1 MHLLHNVQNEK
12 KVEPARSNNDNT
24 LETSIDDIEKEIA
37 NSPLNNKTMENNI
50 KKPLS
55 KKLNSSSNNDNNDLK
70 KKNTTKKKKKSP
82 AGVIQKQD
90 MKAHL
95 LTKVFD
101 KKQLKRI
108 NNVIDPDAKLDE
120 AIQALLDENDS
131 EEELD

>member
-1 MHLLHNVQNEK
+1 
-12 KVEPARSNNDNT
+12 
-24 LETSIDDIEKEIA
+24 
-37 NSPLNNKTMENNI
+37 MENNN

>member
-1 MHLLHNVQNEK
+1 ME
-12 KVEPARSNNDNT
+12 NDN
-24 LETSIDDIEKEIA
+24 
-37 NSPLNNKTMENNI
+37 

-70 KKNTTKKKKKSP
+70 KRNTKKKKKSP
-82 AGVIQKQD
+82 PGVIQKQD

-120 AIQALLDENDS
+120 AIQALLDENDMS

>member
-1 MHLLHNVQNEK
+1 
-12 KVEPARSNNDNT
+12 
-24 LETSIDDIEKEIA
+24 
-37 NSPLNNKTMENNI
+37 
-50 KKPLS
+50 
-55 KKLNSSSNNDNNDLK
+55 
-70 KKNTTKKKKKSP
+70 
-82 AGVIQKQD
+82 

-120 AIQALLDENDS
+120 AIQALLDENDMS

>member
-1 MHLLHNVQNEK
+1 M
-12 KVEPARSNNDNT
+12 
-24 LETSIDDIEKEIA
+24 
-37 NSPLNNKTMENNI
+37 
-50 KKPLS
+50 
-55 KKLNSSSNNDNNDLK
+55 K